1 LGEREATGFPGRW
14 QWRRGRNFAPVKL
27 GTAMALADYAAVFS
41 SRKIALLAVLGF
53 ASGLPLA
60 LTAGTLQAW
69 LAVEGVDIVTIGWF
83 ALVGQPYTYKFLWS
97 PLMDRYAPPFLGRR
111 RGWLLITQVALA
123 AAIAFMGT
131 LSPKAAPWLLGAAAL
146 AVAFL
151 SASQDIV
158 FDALR
163 TDSLERAERGAGAA
177 VSVLGYRLAM
187 LVSGA
192 GALVLA
198 DQWLGWHAAY
208 WLMAALMG
216 VGMAATWLFVEPET
230 AAGTPKSLDEAVV
243 RPFAEFMARQGAL
256 TILLVV
262 VLYKLGDAFA
272 GNLTTAFLLKGPG
285 FSATEVGAINKGFG
299 LAATIAGALAGGA
312 LMATMRLY
320 RALLL
325 FGVLQA
331 LTNLGFMLLAASGK
345 SYALMVT
352 VIGLENLCGGMGT
365 AAYVALLM
373 ALCDRRFSATQYALL
388 SALSAVGRVYV
399 GPAAGYLV
407 AALGWEMF
415 FLFTFVIALPGLALL
430 VWARRRIEALDP
442 TQATRRL

>member
-1 LGEREATGFPGRW
+1 
-14 QWRRGRNFAPVKL
+14 
-27 GTAMALADYAAVFS
+27 MALADYAAAFR
-41 SRKIALLAVLGF
+41 SRKIGLLLLLGF

-69 LAVEGVDIVTIGWF
+69 LAAENVDIVAIGWF
-83 ALVGQPYTYKFLWS
+83 ALVGQPYTYKFLWA
-97 PLMDRYAPPFLGRR
+97 PLMDRYVPPFLGRR
-111 RGWLLITQVALA
+111 RGWLLVTQLLLA

-131 LSPKAAPWLLGAAAL
+131 LTPVDSVWLLGATAL
-146 AVAFL
+146 TVAFL

-163 TDSLERAERGAGAA
+163 ADWLERDERGAGAA
-177 VSVLGYRLAM
+177 VSVLGYRIAM

-192 GALVLA
+192 GVLILA

-216 VGMAATWLFVEPET
+216 VGMAATWLVVEPE
-230 AAGTPKSLDEAVV
+230 PKGEVPKTLDVAVV
-243 RPFAEFMARQGAL
+243 QPFAEFFTREGAVA
-256 TILLVV
+256 LLLFV

-272 GNLTTAFLLKGPG
+272 GNLTTTFLLRGPG
-285 FSATEVGAINKGFG
+285 FSLTEVGAINKGFG
-299 LAATIAGALAGGA
+299 LAATIFGALAGGA
-312 LMATMRLY
+312 LMAKMRLY
-320 RALLL
+320 RALLV
-325 FGVLQA
+325 FGILQA
-331 LTNLGFMLLAASGK
+331 ITNLGFMLLSASGK

-399 GPAAGYLV
+399 GPVAGYLV
-407 AALGWEMF
+407 DGLGWQSF
-415 FLFTFVIALPGLALL
+415 FFFSFLIALPGLALL
-430 VWARRRIEALDP
+430 VWMRGRIEQID
-442 TQATRRL
+442 ATPPS

>member
-1 LGEREATGFPGRW
+1 MP
-14 QWRRGRNFAPVKL
+14 
-27 GTAMALADYAAVFS
+27 LADYAAAFR
-41 SRKIALLAVLGF
+41 SRKIALLLVLGF

-69 LAVEGVDIVTIGWF
+69 LAAENVDIVAIGWF

-111 RGWLLITQVALA
+111 RGWLLVTQVLLA

-131 LSPKAAPWLLGAAAL
+131 LTPASSTWLLGAAAL
-146 AVAFL
+146 SVALL

-163 TDSLERAERGAGAA
+163 ADLLERDERGAGAA
-177 VSVLGYRLAM
+177 VSVLGYRIAM

-192 GALVLA
+192 GALILA
-198 DQWLGWHAAY
+198 DQWLGWQATY

-216 VGMAATWLFVEPET
+216 VGMAATWLVVEPEPR
-230 AAGTPKSLDEAVV
+230 GEPPKTLDAAVV
-243 RPFAEFMARQGAL
+243 KPFAEFFTREGAVA
-256 TILLVV
+256 LLLLV

-272 GNLTTAFLLKGPG
+272 GNLTTTFLLRGPG
-285 FSATEVGAINKGFG
+285 FSLTEVGAINKGFG
-299 LAATIAGALAGGA
+299 LAATIIGALAGGA
-312 LMATMRLY
+312 LMAKMRLY

-345 SYALMVT
+345 SYALMVA
-352 VIGLENLCGGMGT
+352 VIGMENLCGGMGT

-399 GPAAGYLV
+399 GPIAGYLV
-407 AALGWEMF
+407 AGYGWQAF
-415 FLFTFVIALPGLALL
+415 FFFTFVIALPGLALL
-430 VWARRRIEALDP
+430 VWMRARIDALDDGRAP
-442 TQATRRL
+442 SG

>member
-1 LGEREATGFPGRW
+1 VEGLKA
-14 QWRRGRNFAPVKL
+14 
-27 GTAMALADYAAVFS
+27 YAAVFT
-41 SRKIALLAVLGF
+41 SRKILLLLLLGF

-69 LAVEGVDIVTIGWF
+69 LAADKVDIVAIGWF
-83 ALVGQPYTYKFLWS
+83 GLVGQPYIYKFLWA

-111 RGWLLITQVALA
+111 RGWLLITQVALLLS
-123 AAIAFMGT
+123 IAFMGT
-131 LSPKAAPWLLGAAAL
+131 LSPRDSAWLLGLTAL

-163 TDSLERAERGAGAA
+163 TDWLEREERGAGAA

-192 GALVLA
+192 GALILA
-198 DQWLGWHAAY
+198 DQALGWAGTY
-208 WLMAALMG
+208 WLMAGLMAIG
-216 VGMAATWLFVEPET
+216 IAATWLVVEPEPAG
-230 AAGTPKSLDEAVV
+230 AAPKSLDEAVV
-243 RPFAEFMARQGAL
+243 KPFQEFFSRTGAL
-256 TILLVV
+256 WLLVLI

-272 GNLTTAFLLKGPG
+272 GNLTTTFLLTGPG
-285 FSATEVGAINKGFG
+285 FSLTEVGAINKGFG
-299 LAATIAGALAGGA
+299 LAATIVGALAGGA
-312 LMATMRLY
+312 LMAKMRLY
-320 RALLL
+320 KALLL
-325 FGVLQA
+325 FGILQA
-331 LTNLGFMLLAASGK
+331 ITNLGFMVLAAAGK
-345 SYALMVT
+345 NYALMVT

-407 AALGWEMF
+407 KYLGWEVF
-415 FLFTFVIALPGLALL
+415 FLFTFVIALPGLVLL
-430 VWARRRIEALDP
+430 WWLRGRVEALDR
-442 TQATRRL
+442 ARA

>member
-1 LGEREATGFPGRW
+1 
-14 QWRRGRNFAPVKL
+14 
-27 GTAMALADYAAVFS
+27 MAHTDYAAVFR
-41 SRKIALLAVLGF
+41 SRKIGLLLVLGF

-69 LAVEGVDIVTIGWF
+69 LAAENVDIVAIGWF
-83 ALVGQPYTYKFLWS
+83 ALVGQPYTYKFLWA
-97 PLMDRYAPPFLGRR
+97 PLMDRYALPFLGRR
-111 RGWLLITQVALA
+111 RGWLLVTQLMLA
-123 AAIAFMGT
+123 TAIALMGT
-131 LSPKAAPWLLGAAAL
+131 LRPADSVWLLGATAL

-163 TDSLERAERGAGAA
+163 TDWLEREERGAGAA
-177 VSVLGYRLAM
+177 VSVLGYRIAM
-187 LVSGA
+187 LISGA
-192 GALVLA
+192 GALILA
-198 DQWLGWHAAY
+198 DQWLGWTAAY
-208 WLMAALMG
+208 WLMAVLMG
-216 VGMAATWLFVEPET
+216 VGMIATWYVVEPELKS
-230 AAGTPKSLDEAVV
+230 AAPKTLDEAVV
-243 RPFAEFMARQGAL
+243 KPFAEFFSREGA
-256 TILLVV
+256 IALLLLV

-272 GNLTTAFLLKGPG
+272 GNLTTTFLLRGPG
-285 FSATEVGAINKGFG
+285 FSLTEIGAINKGFG
-299 LAATIAGALAGGA
+299 LAATIVGALAGGA
-312 LMATMRLY
+312 LMAKMRLY

-331 LTNLGFMLLAASGK
+331 ITNLGFMLLAASGK

-399 GPAAGYLV
+399 GPVAGYLV
-407 AALGWEMF
+407 EGLGWQSF
-415 FLFTFVIALPGLALL
+415 FFFTFLIALPGLALL
-430 VWARRRIEALDP
+430 VWMRSRIDSLDLEGTRASPGAEPAARSSR
-442 TQATRRL
+442 

>member
-1 LGEREATGFPGRW
+1 M
-14 QWRRGRNFAPVKL
+14 RGRVRCAP
-27 GTAMALADYAAVFS
+27 MALADYAAAFR
-41 SRKIALLAVLGF
+41 SRKIGLLLLLGF

-69 LAVEGVDIVTIGWF
+69 LAAENVDIVAIGWF
-83 ALVGQPYTYKFLWS
+83 ALVGQPYTYKFLWA
-97 PLMDRYAPPFLGRR
+97 PFMDRYVPPFLGRR
-111 RGWLLITQVALA
+111 RGWLLLTQLLLA

-131 LSPKAAPWLLGAAAL
+131 LTPADSAWLLGGTAL
-146 AVAFL
+146 GVAFL

-163 TDSLERAERGAGAA
+163 ADWLEREERGAGAA
-177 VSVLGYRLAM
+177 VSVFGYRIAM

-192 GALVLA
+192 GALILA
-198 DQWLGWHAAY
+198 DQWLGWRATY
-208 WLMAALMG
+208 WLMAALMV
-216 VGMAATWLFVEPET
+216 VGMLATWYVVEPEPKR
-230 AAGTPKSLDEAVV
+230 AAPRTLDEAVV
-243 RPFAEFMARQGAL
+243 KPFAEFFSRQGAL
-256 TILLVV
+256 AMLALV

-272 GNLTTAFLLKGPG
+272 GNLTTTFLLRGPG
-285 FSATEVGAINKGFG
+285 FSLTEVGAINKGFG
-299 LAATIAGALAGGA
+299 LAATVFGALAGGA
-312 LMATMRLY
+312 LMAKMRLY
-320 RALLL
+320 RALLV
-325 FGVLQA
+325 FGALQA

-399 GPAAGYLV
+399 GPVAGYLV
-407 AALGWEMF
+407 AGFGWQPF
-415 FLFTFVIALPGLALL
+415 FFFTFLIALPGLGLL
-430 VWARRRIEALDP
+430 VWMRERIEALDVTPP
-442 TQATRRL
+442 T

>member
-1 LGEREATGFPGRW
+1 
-14 QWRRGRNFAPVKL
+14 
-27 GTAMALADYAAVFS
+27 MALAEYAAAFR
-41 SRKIALLAVLGF
+41 SRRILLMLALGF

-69 LAVEGVDIVTIGWF
+69 LAAENVDLVAIGWF
-83 ALVGQPYTYKFLWS
+83 ALVGQPYTYKFLWA

-111 RGWLLITQVALA
+111 RGWLLLTQVALA

-131 LSPKAAPWLLGAAAL
+131 LSPAESAWLLGATAF
-146 AVAFL
+146 AVALL

-163 TDSLERAERGAGAA
+163 ADSLGPEERGAGAA

-192 GALVLA
+192 GALILA
-198 DQWLGWHAAY
+198 DQWLGWTATY
-208 WLMAALMG
+208 WLMAGLMV
-216 VGMAATWLFVEPET
+216 VGMAATWLAVEPEPVG
-230 AAGTPKSLDEAVV
+230 APPKTLDEAVAK
-243 RPFAEFMARQGAL
+243 PFAEFFTRDKAL
-256 TILLVV
+256 LLLVLV

-272 GNLTTAFLLKGPG
+272 GNLTTTFLLRGPG
-285 FSATEVGAINKGFG
+285 FSLTEVGAFNKGFG
-299 LAATIAGALAGGA
+299 LAATLAGALVGGA
-312 LMATMRLY
+312 LMAKLGLF

-331 LTNLGFMLLAASGK
+331 VTNLGFMLLAASGK
-345 SYALMVT
+345 SYALMVA
-352 VIGLENLCGGMGT
+352 VVGLENLCGGMGT

-399 GPAAGYLV
+399 GPSAGYMV
-407 AALGWEMF
+407 AAFGWTQF
-415 FLFTFVIALPGLALL
+415 FLFTFLIALPGLALL
-430 VWARRRIEALDP
+430 WWMRARIAALDAAP
-442 TQATRRL
+442 GAG

>member
-1 LGEREATGFPGRW
+1 
-14 QWRRGRNFAPVKL
+14 
-27 GTAMALADYAAVFS
+27 MALADYAAAFR
-41 SRKIALLAVLGF
+41 SRKIALLLVLGF

-69 LAVEGVDIVTIGWF
+69 LAADNVDIVAIGWF
-83 ALVGQPYTYKFLWS
+83 ALVGQPYTYKFLWA

-111 RGWLLITQVALA
+111 RGWLLVTQLALA
-123 AAIAFMGT
+123 AAIGFMGT
-131 LSPKAAPWLLGAAAL
+131 LTPANSAWLLGAAAFT
-146 AVAFL
+146 VALL

-163 TDSLERAERGAGAA
+163 ADWLEREERGAGAA
-177 VSVLGYRLAM
+177 VSVLGYRIAM

-192 GALVLA
+192 GALILA
-198 DQWLGWHAAY
+198 DQWLGWQATY

-216 VGMAATWLFVEPET
+216 VGMAAAWLAVEPEPGGEAPRT
-230 AAGTPKSLDEAVV
+230 LDAAVV
-243 RPFAEFMARQGAL
+243 KPFAEFFTRQGAVA
-256 TILLVV
+256 ILLLV

-272 GNLTTAFLLKGPG
+272 GNLTTTFLLRGPG
-285 FSATEVGAINKGFG
+285 FSLTEVGAINKGFG
-299 LAATIAGALAGGA
+299 LAATIFGALAGGA
-312 LMATMRLY
+312 LMAKMRLY

-331 LTNLGFMLLAASGK
+331 ITNLGFMLLAASGK
-345 SYALMVT
+345 SYALMVA

-399 GPAAGYLV
+399 GPVAGYLV
-407 AALGWEMF
+407 AGFGWQPF
-415 FLFTFVIALPGLALL
+415 FFFSFLIALPGLALL
-430 VWARRRIEALDP
+430 VWMRARIDALDDGSAP
-442 TQATRRL
+442 AR

>member
-1 LGEREATGFPGRW
+1 
-14 QWRRGRNFAPVKL
+14 
-27 GTAMALADYAAVFS
+27 MALAEYAAAFR
-41 SRKIALLAVLGF
+41 SRRILLMLALGF

-69 LAVEGVDIVTIGWF
+69 LAAENVDLVAIGWF
-83 ALVGQPYTYKFLWS
+83 ALVGQPYTYKFLWA

-111 RGWLLITQVALA
+111 RGWLLVTQVALA

-131 LSPKAAPWLLGAAAL
+131 LSPAESAWLLGATAF
-146 AVAFL
+146 AVALL

-163 TDSLERAERGAGAA
+163 ADSLAPEERGAGAA

-192 GALVLA
+192 GALILA
-198 DQWLGWHAAY
+198 DQWLGWTFTF
-208 WLMAALMG
+208 WLMAGLML
-216 VGMAATWLFVEPET
+216 VGMAATWLAVEPEPI
-230 AAGTPKSLDEAVV
+230 GVPPKTLDEAVAK
-243 RPFAEFMARQGAL
+243 PFAEFFTRDKAL
-256 TILLVV
+256 LLLALV

-272 GNLTTAFLLKGPG
+272 GNLTTTFLLRGPG
-285 FSATEVGAINKGFG
+285 FSLTEVGAFNKGFG
-299 LAATIAGALAGGA
+299 LVATLAGALVGGA
-312 LMATMRLY
+312 LMAKLGLF
-320 RALLL
+320 RALVL

-331 LTNLGFMLLAASGK
+331 VTNLGFMLLAASGK
-345 SYALMVT
+345 SYALMVA
-352 VIGLENLCGGMGT
+352 VVGLENLCGGMGT

-399 GPAAGYLV
+399 GPSAGYMV
-407 AALGWEMF
+407 AAFGWTQF
-415 FLFTFVIALPGLALL
+415 FFFTFLIALPGLALL
-430 VWARRRIEALDP
+430 WWMRARIEALDAAP
-442 TQATRRL
+442 KAA